1 MSASNIRKYLKEEP
15 QKPTGVQNRFPIL
28 ASDSKGYTL
37 RNYCPELKFP
47 FELWC
52 IPGARAS
59 KLTDIIRDRT
69 EKALARHGKI
79 IIYLWSGTCDLTVK
93 EGKSIRLRNKDCKSI
108 ENILSEFKSL
118 IRYLDKY
125 GSRVILRIVDC
136 PLLSISKWNIK
147 HLKPSTKEVE
157 KYKKEDKLLTEQLT
171 TLNKRIWQLN
181 LNVGFQPIKTSQ
193 FYFRTRSGKNKT
205 ALRHSVRTTLNKQD
219 GVHPG
224 KTISLIFCKL
234 LLLDSYKE
242 CFITIPS
249 EERLQVL
256 VEEEELLSLKL

>member
-1 MSASNIRKYLKEEP
+1 MSASNVRKYFKEEP
-15 QKPTGVQNRFPIL
+15 QKPTGVQNRIPIL

-37 RNYCPELKFP
+37 KKYCPELRFP
-47 FELWC
+47 FELLC
-52 IPGARAS
+52 IPGARTS
-59 KLTDIIRDRT
+59 KLTDLIRDRT
-69 EKALARHGKI
+69 DQALARHGKI
-79 IIYLWSGTCDLTVK
+79 IIYLWSGTCDVTVK

-108 ENILSEFKSL
+108 EHILSEFKSL

-136 PLLSISKWNIK
+136 PLLSISKWNNK
-147 HLKPSTKEVE
+147 HLKPSTKEIE

-181 LNVGFQPIKTSQ
+181 LNLGFQPIKTSQ
-193 FYFRTRSGKNKT
+193 FYFRTRGGKNKT
-205 ALRHSVRTTLNKQD
+205 TLRHSVRITLNKQD
-219 GVHPG
+219 GVNPG

-242 CFITIPS
+242 CFISIPS
-249 EERLQVL
+249 EERLPVL